1 VQHQFNRA
9 RDVTVSP
16 SPHNKELDNMTV
28 KLNSPGYEHAKR
40 LIAQG
45 KFIDDERDAWSDH
58 HPSTQTEEEFIEK
71 SGFLEYGKWFLGVN
85 DEYGEDRTRH
95 YEFSYGDF
103 ENVHR
108 CGILA
113 AQSRAGREK
122 YLDVEKAAAH
132 LLVAIGKQ
140 SRGKNPGEA

>member
-1 VQHQFNRA
+1 
-9 RDVTVSP
+9 
-16 SPHNKELDNMTV
+16 MTV
-28 KLNSPGYEHAKR
+28 KLNGPGYEQAKR

-45 KFIDDERDAWSDH
+45 KFIDDERDAWAEH
-58 HPSTQTEEEFIEK
+58 HPSTRTENEFIEK
-71 SGFLEYGKWFLGVN
+71 NGFSEYGKWFLGGN
-85 DEYGEDRTRH
+85 DDYSKDRTRH

-122 YLDVEKAAAH
+122 YLDVEKAAAD
-132 LLVAIGKQ
+132 LLAAIDNHARNKKT
-140 SRGKNPGEA
+140 SEAQ